1 MNQELIIKIQI
12 MEQEANQLNEQL
24 QMVEQNVNEM
34 LELKASLDEIGKE
47 ENKDILANIGKKIF
61 IPVEIKTK
69 ELIVEVGKGHYV
81 KKTPEETIKIVESQ
95 LDRLM
100 EGKTQIVGRLD
111 ELQNEMQSLIKEI
124 EKEQAVAGNEKTN

>member
-1 MNQELIIKIQI
+1 